1 MSPGHS
7 PRRPG
12 PGSPVRVLV
21 VDDQAVFRQVARDV
35 VEATP
40 GFEAVGE
47 ASGGQE
53 ALRAVESLA
62 PGLVL
67 LDVRMPEM
75 NGIEVA
81 RRLTATHPETVVVLV
96 TIEDVADVPSTAGLC
111 GAVALVRKE
120 ELGPRLL
127 SSLWARH
134 GQ

>member
-1 MSPGHS
+1 
-7 PRRPG
+7 
-12 PGSPVRVLV
+12 VLV